1 MSQLHDIFANEIHQ
15 AKKLTLFE
23 PKSTSN
29 SSKESKDIN
38 NPLEP
43 ADLKAEPI
51 DPTDCQN
58 LPELKVEATPSG
70 EKQNEPAPVAP
81 EKNKNLIMGLL
92 KK

>member
-1 MSQLHDIFANEIHQ
+1 MSQLQDIFANEIHQ

-29 SSKESKDIN
+29 SSKESAKDVS
-38 NPLEP
+38 NPLE
-43 ADLKAEPI
+43 ASDLKAEPV
-51 DPTDCQN
+51 DPTDYQN
-58 LPELKVEATPSG
+58 LPELKVEATPSA
-70 EKQNEPAPVAP
+70 EP

>member
-1 MSQLHDIFANEIHQ
+1 MSQLQDIFANEIHQ

-38 NPLEP
+38 TPLE
-43 ADLKAEPI
+43 ASDLKAEGADPI
-51 DPTDCQN
+51 GYQN
-58 LPELKVEATPSG
+58 LPELKVEATPSAD
-70 EKQNEPAPVAP
+70 KQP

-92 KK
+92 NK